1 MGVAIVERSYIKTGR
16 FQYNSED
23 KKKKVR
29 EVELWNRS
37 LREEEKIAIEKYAKQ
52 HGDKEM
58 DQIQKAIEEK
68 QKKEQEDREILSKAI
83 PAFE

>member
-1 MGVAIVERSYIKTGR
+1 M
-16 FQYNSED
+16 
-23 KKKKVR
+23 
-29 EVELWNRS
+29 
-37 LREEEKIAIEKYAKQ
+37 REEEKIAIEKYAKQ